1 MSSSRLAGRTFK
13 RTLIFSAAAHLVLM
27 ALIAAAPRFPGSS
40 RPGMIRY
47 IPLDLSGLSGGSGR
61 SGGRPAGPP
70 PVEIKKES
78 LRDLTTLQNMTV
90 EPKPG
95 PRYPVDKPGRDK
107 KAQAEKKAAISQ
119 PQPGTKSKPSGSASD
134 SSSSGAYGSGV
145 RIGGS
150 GGSGDGFGLGTGYS
164 SQIGLA
170 DFPYT
175 YYLQI
180 ITDRVSSNWFTS
192 LVDPG
197 VQGQFQSVV
206 YFRIYRN
213 GQISEVKVQES
224 SGLRSLDLSAI
235 RAVQRSAPLPPLPSD
250 YGKDY
255 LGIYLIFEHSK

>member
-1 MSSSRLAGRTFK
+1 MSQHRRTGRTFK
-13 RTLIFSAAAHLVLM
+13 RALIFSAVAHVLLI
-27 ALIAAAPRFPGSS
+27 ALIAASPRLPGSG
-40 RPGMIRY
+40 RPGMMRY
-47 IPLDLSGLSGGSGR
+47 VPIDFIGPSGGGGT
-61 SGGRPAGPP
+61 GGRPAAPP
-70 PVEIKKES
+70 TEIKRET
-78 LRDLTTLQNMTV
+78 LRDLTTLQNMAV
-90 EPKPG
+90 EPKSG

-107 KAQAEKKAAISQ
+107 KPQAEKKTAISQ
-119 PQPGTKSKPSGSASD
+119 PQPGAKPKPSTSASD
-134 SSSSGAYGSGV
+134 SSSSSGYGSGV

-150 GGSGDGFGLGTGYS
+150 GGSGEGSGLGTGYS

-206 YFRIYRN
+206 YFKIYRN

>member
-13 RTLIFSAAAHLVLM
+13 RTLIFSAAAHLVLI
-27 ALIAAAPRFPGSS
+27 ALIAASPRFPGSG
-40 RPGMIRY
+40 RTGMIRY
-47 IPLDLSGLSGGSGR
+47 IPLDLSGLSGGSG
-61 SGGRPAGPP
+61 GRRAGPP
-70 PVEIKKES
+70 PVEIKKVS

-90 EPKPG
+90 EPKSG

-107 KAQAEKKAAISQ
+107 KAQAEKKTAISQ

-134 SSSSGAYGSGV
+134 SSSSGGYGSGV

-150 GGSGDGFGLGTGYS
+150 GEGFGLGTDYS

-206 YFRIYRN
+206 YFKIYRN

-235 RAVQRSAPLPPLPSD
+235 RAVQRSAPLPPLPND

>member
-1 MSSSRLAGRTFK
+1 VSTLRLANRTFK
-13 RTLIFSAAAHLVLM
+13 RALIFSAAAHVVLI
-27 ALIAAAPRFPGSS
+27 ALIAASPKLPGSG

-70 PVEIKKES
+70 PGGIKKES
-78 LRDLTTLQNMTV
+78 LRDLTTLQNMPA

-95 PRYPVDKPGRDK
+95 PRYPMDKPGRDK
-107 KAQAEKKAAISQ
+107 KAQAEKKAAIRQ
-119 PQPGTKSKPSGSASD
+119 AQPGAKSKSSASASD
-134 SSSSGAYGSGV
+134 SSSAGGYGSGV

-150 GGSGDGFGLGTGYS
+150 SGSGDGLGLGTGYS

-206 YFRIYRN
+206 YFKIYRN

-235 RAVQRSAPLPPLPSD
+235 RAVQRSAPLPPLPRD
-250 YGKDY
+250 YGKEY